1 MKILNIE
8 LAGFLSYSTPQF
20 VDFTG
25 ANVFCISGPNGAGKS
40 SILDGI
46 VYALYGKIPRYAGRR
61 VNTEDDII
69 NHNSDRLSLSL
80 KFKVGERVFLV
91 RRELVK
97 GKSQQANIFE
107 LIDEKAQPLG
117 AKRNRDVNAFI
128 ENLLGMDYETF
139 TRTVILP
146 QNQIDRFLKPA
157 SSEALSERRQVLQ
170 RLLGLDIYKEIKKL
184 ANQKCRDI
192 SRELQMI
199 SDRLEGELKNYTRE
213 FVRDLEK
220 KLKEKEI
227 ILKTSE
233 EERQSLS
240 SKIEELKSAIAL
252 FESHI
257 STLEMYKDITAR
269 LNMLKGEKEEADRL
283 EVLYQL
289 QREAIPLSNLN
300 REYNEKKNRLDHL
313 KREKLRQEDERERF
327 YRELEKE
334 KKSIE
339 ECQRYIDYS
348 NKLLG
353 FVPLGEEIKELE
365 REKKELRDK
374 EEELNLR
381 EKELASTEDEI
392 SRLSRYVESSES
404 RLEELND
411 KMKSESEKWDRIKGI
426 LDDVRELR
434 TRERDFNELLE
445 KNKKLSNSKI
455 SLEREL
461 ASIVKDIEN
470 LSYELSGMETELEKY
485 HLERIKMSLSV
496 GDICP
501 VCGNVIESLPVEPV
515 ELQAVERLNS
525 SYQEKKKVR
534 ENLSQ
539 RYAEIN
545 AKLERNNRDIE
556 EIDIS
561 LKELEGDIKEI
572 RAKVSEILEPY
583 SVDILDEKLI
593 ESKIERERRELEV
606 LINNLEKERDV
617 SLAKIND
624 RKEYYTK
631 ESSAI
636 KNLRA
641 QLDRDKEKIREKEKL
656 LSERVSQTEISWE
669 DFVKRDFLKESQEIK
684 NRYQELL
691 DSSNSNISKYRAYIE
706 KINAR
711 LVEISDETSSLEK
724 NLADLSGDIESMR
737 RELEIKCQ
745 AESSSL
751 EELSELKIDKI
762 LIDKI
767 RRDFEE
773 LSVKSNLFEKDI
785 SLQRENL
792 IRIGL
797 DPDAPQGLRL
807 LKEEYSAKMNYLR
820 ELEERITALSKEIG
834 SLDTQL
840 KNAKEQFEISESLL
854 NKKKGLEKQFNYYKI
869 IDDALSENKFPE
881 FLIREVMENIINRA
895 SLELNSLTQGR
906 YSFSLASDDSAD
918 IMVKDNWYPERS
930 RKTYSLSGGESFLAS
945 IALAIAIA
953 EEIRGKRSLDC
964 LFIDEGFGSL
974 DDTGLDSIVSAL
986 AELENSGIMIG
997 VITHNRE
1004 LASRFPYRI
1013 EVEKDERGS
1022 RIKEGGW

>member
-1 MKILNIE
+1 
-8 LAGFLSYSTPQF
+8 
-20 VDFTG
+20 
-25 ANVFCISGPNGAGKS
+25 
-40 SILDGI
+40 
-46 VYALYGKIPRYAGRR
+46 
-61 VNTEDDII
+61 
-69 NHNSDRLSLSL
+69 
-80 KFKVGERVFLV
+80 
-91 RRELVK
+91 
-97 GKSQQANIFE
+97 
-107 LIDEKAQPLG
+107 
-117 AKRNRDVNAFI
+117 
-128 ENLLGMDYETF
+128 
-139 TRTVILP
+139 
-146 QNQIDRFLKPA
+146 
-157 SSEALSERRQVLQ
+157 
-170 RLLGLDIYKEIKKL
+170 
-184 ANQKCRDI
+184 
-192 SRELQMI
+192 
-199 SDRLEGELKNYTRE
+199 
-213 FVRDLEK
+213 
-220 KLKEKEI
+220 
-227 ILKTSE
+227 
-233 EERQSLS
+233 
-240 SKIEELKSAIAL
+240 
-252 FESHI
+252 
-257 STLEMYKDITAR
+257 
-269 LNMLKGEKEEADRL
+269 
-283 EVLYQL
+283 
-289 QREAIPLSNLN
+289 
-300 REYNEKKNRLDHL
+300 
-313 KREKLRQEDERERF
+313 
-327 YRELEKE
+327 
-334 KKSIE
+334 
-339 ECQRYIDYS
+339 
-348 NKLLG
+348 
-353 FVPLGEEIKELE
+353 
-365 REKKELRDK
+365 
-374 EEELNLR
+374 
-381 EKELASTEDEI
+381 
-392 SRLSRYVESSES
+392 

-445 KNKKLSNSKI
+445 KNKKLSNSKT

-515 ELQAVERLNS
+515 EIQAVERLNS

-539 RYAEIN
+539 RYADLN

-895 SLELNSLTQGR
+895 SLELNFLTQGR

-1022 RIKEGGW
+1022 RIKGGW

>member
-91 RRELVK
+91 RRELVR

-269 LNMLKGEKEEADRL
+269 LNMLKGKKEEADRL

-300 REYNEKKNRLDHL
+300 REYNEKKNRLDSL
-313 KREKLRQEDERERF
+313 KREELKQEDERERL

-426 LDDVRELR
+426 LDDVRELK

>member
-91 RRELVK
+91 RRELVR

-128 ENLLGMDYETF
+128 GNLLGMDYETF

-199 SDRLEGELKNYTRE
+199 SDRLEGELKSYTRE

-269 LNMLKGEKEEADRL
+269 LNMLKGKKEEADRL

-300 REYNEKKNRLDHL
+300 REYNEKKNRLDSL
-313 KREKLRQEDERERF
+313 KREELKQEDERERL

-426 LDDVRELR
+426 LDDVRELK

-737 RELEIKCQ
+737 RELEVKCQ
-745 AESSSL
+745 AAGSSL

-895 SLELNSLTQGR
+895 SLELNFLTQGR

>member
-269 LNMLKGEKEEADRL
+269 LNMLKGKKEEADRL

-300 REYNEKKNRLDHL
+300 REYNEKKNRLDSL
-313 KREKLRQEDERERF
+313 KREELKQEDERERL

-426 LDDVRELR
+426 LDDVRELK

-745 AESSSL
+745 VASSSL

-854 NKKKGLEKQFNYYKI
+854 N
-869 IDDALSENKFPE
+869 
-881 FLIREVMENIINRA
+881 
-895 SLELNSLTQGR
+895 
-906 YSFSLASDDSAD
+906 
-918 IMVKDNWYPERS
+918 
-930 RKTYSLSGGESFLAS
+930 
-945 IALAIAIA
+945 
-953 EEIRGKRSLDC
+953 
-964 LFIDEGFGSL
+964 
-974 DDTGLDSIVSAL
+974 
-986 AELENSGIMIG
+986 
-997 VITHNRE
+997 
-1004 LASRFPYRI
+1004 
-1013 EVEKDERGS
+1013 
-1022 RIKEGGW
+1022 

>member
-91 RRELVK
+91 RRELVR

-269 LNMLKGEKEEADRL
+269 LNMLKGKKEEADRL

-300 REYNEKKNRLDHL
+300 REYNEKKNRLDSL
-313 KREKLRQEDERERF
+313 KREELKQEDERERL

-426 LDDVRELR
+426 LDDVRELK

-583 SVDILDEKLI
+583 SGDILDEKLI

-711 LVEISDETSSLEK
+711 LVEISDEISSLEK

-840 KNAKEQFEISESLL
+840 KNAKEQFELSESLL

-895 SLELNSLTQGR
+895 SLELNFLTQGR

>member
-269 LNMLKGEKEEADRL
+269 LNMLKGKKEEADRL

-300 REYNEKKNRLDHL
+300 REYNEKKNRLDSL
-313 KREKLRQEDERERF
+313 KREELKQEDERERL

-339 ECQRYIDYS
+339 ESQRYIDYS

-745 AESSSL
+745 VASSSL
-751 EELSELKIDKI
+751 EELYGLDIDKI

>member
-269 LNMLKGEKEEADRL
+269 LNMLKGKKEEADRL

-300 REYNEKKNRLDHL
+300 REYNEKKNRLDSL
-313 KREKLRQEDERERF
+313 KREELKQEDERERL

-339 ECQRYIDYS
+339 ESQRYIDYS

-365 REKKELRDK
+365 REKIKLRDK

-797 DPDAPQGLRL
+797 DPDAPQGLRV

-895 SLELNSLTQGR
+895 SLELNFLTQGR

>member
-300 REYNEKKNRLDHL
+300 REYNEKKNRLDSL
-313 KREKLRQEDERERF
+313 KREELKQEDERERL

>member
-269 LNMLKGEKEEADRL
+269 LNMLKGKKEEADRL

-300 REYNEKKNRLDHL
+300 REYNEKKNRLDSL
-313 KREKLRQEDERERF
+313 KREELKQEDERERL

-426 LDDVRELR
+426 LDDVRELK

>member
-269 LNMLKGEKEEADRL
+269 LNMLKGKKEEADRL

-300 REYNEKKNRLDHL
+300 REYNEKKNRLDSL
-313 KREKLRQEDERERF
+313 KREELKQEDERERL

-426 LDDVRELR
+426 LDDVRELK

-895 SLELNSLTQGR
+895 SLELNFLTQGR

>member
-91 RRELVK
+91 RRELVR

-269 LNMLKGEKEEADRL
+269 LNMLKGKKEEADRL

-300 REYNEKKNRLDHL
+300 REYNEKKNRLDSL
-313 KREKLRQEDERERF
+313 KREELKQEDERERL

-724 NLADLSGDIESMR
+724 NLADLAGDIESMR

-745 AESSSL
+745 VASSSL

-1013 EVEKDERGS
+1013 EVEKEERGS

>member
-91 RRELVK
+91 RRELVR

-269 LNMLKGEKEEADRL
+269 LNMLKGKKEEADRL

-300 REYNEKKNRLDHL
+300 REYNEKKNRLDSL
-313 KREKLRQEDERERF
+313 KREELKQEDERERL

-724 NLADLSGDIESMR
+724 NLADLAGDIESMR

-895 SLELNSLTQGR
+895 SLELNFLTQGR

-1013 EVEKDERGS
+1013 EVEKEERGS

>member
-80 KFKVGERVFLV
+80 KFKVGEKIFLV
-91 RRELVK
+91 RRELVR

-269 LNMLKGEKEEADRL
+269 LNMLKGKKEEADRL

-300 REYNEKKNRLDHL
+300 REYNEKKNRLDSL
-313 KREKLRQEDERERF
+313 KREELKQEDERERL

-426 LDDVRELR
+426 LDDVRELK

-624 RKEYYTK
+624 RKEYYMK

-636 KNLRA
+636 NNLRA
-641 QLDRDKEKIREKEKL
+641 QLDGDKEKIREKEKL

-1013 EVEKDERGS
+1013 EVEKEERGS

>member
-269 LNMLKGEKEEADRL
+269 LNMLKGKKEEADRL

-300 REYNEKKNRLDHL
+300 REYNEKKNRLDSL
-313 KREKLRQEDERERF
+313 KREELKQEDERERL

-339 ECQRYIDYS
+339 ESQRYIDYS

-365 REKKELRDK
+365 REKIKLRDK

-797 DPDAPQGLRL
+797 DPDAPQGLRV

>member
-1 MKILNIE
+1 
-8 LAGFLSYSTPQF
+8 

-269 LNMLKGEKEEADRL
+269 LNMLKGKKEEADRL

-300 REYNEKKNRLDHL
+300 REYNEKKNRLDSL
-313 KREKLRQEDERERF
+313 KREELKQEDERERL

-339 ECQRYIDYS
+339 ESQRYIDYS

-365 REKKELRDK
+365 REKIKLRDK

-797 DPDAPQGLRL
+797 DPDAPQGLRV

>member
-269 LNMLKGEKEEADRL
+269 LNMLKGKKEEADRL

-300 REYNEKKNRLDHL
+300 REYNEKKNRLDSL
-313 KREKLRQEDERERF
+313 KREELKQEDERERL

>member
-269 LNMLKGEKEEADRL
+269 LNMLKGKKEEADRL

-300 REYNEKKNRLDHL
+300 REYNEKKNRLDSL
-313 KREKLRQEDERERF
+313 KREELKQEDERERL

-895 SLELNSLTQGR
+895 SLELNFLTQGR

>member
-269 LNMLKGEKEEADRL
+269 LNMLKGKKEEADRL

-300 REYNEKKNRLDHL
+300 REYNEKKNRLDSL
-313 KREKLRQEDERERF
+313 KREELKQEDERERL

-426 LDDVRELR
+426 LDDVRELK

-606 LINNLEKERDV
+606 L
-617 SLAKIND
+617 
-624 RKEYYTK
+624 
-631 ESSAI
+631 
-636 KNLRA
+636 
-641 QLDRDKEKIREKEKL
+641 
-656 LSERVSQTEISWE
+656 
-669 DFVKRDFLKESQEIK
+669 
-684 NRYQELL
+684 
-691 DSSNSNISKYRAYIE
+691 
-706 KINAR
+706 
-711 LVEISDETSSLEK
+711 
-724 NLADLSGDIESMR
+724 
-737 RELEIKCQ
+737 
-745 AESSSL
+745 
-751 EELSELKIDKI
+751 
-762 LIDKI
+762 
-767 RRDFEE
+767 
-773 LSVKSNLFEKDI
+773 
-785 SLQRENL
+785 
-792 IRIGL
+792 
-797 DPDAPQGLRL
+797 
-807 LKEEYSAKMNYLR
+807 
-820 ELEERITALSKEIG
+820 
-834 SLDTQL
+834 
-840 KNAKEQFEISESLL
+840 
-854 NKKKGLEKQFNYYKI
+854 
-869 IDDALSENKFPE
+869 
-881 FLIREVMENIINRA
+881 
-895 SLELNSLTQGR
+895 
-906 YSFSLASDDSAD
+906 
-918 IMVKDNWYPERS
+918 
-930 RKTYSLSGGESFLAS
+930 
-945 IALAIAIA
+945 
-953 EEIRGKRSLDC
+953 
-964 LFIDEGFGSL
+964 
-974 DDTGLDSIVSAL
+974 
-986 AELENSGIMIG
+986 
-997 VITHNRE
+997 
-1004 LASRFPYRI
+1004 
-1013 EVEKDERGS
+1013 
-1022 RIKEGGW
+1022 

>member
-91 RRELVK
+91 RRELVR

-269 LNMLKGEKEEADRL
+269 LNMLKGKKEEADRL

-300 REYNEKKNRLDHL
+300 REYNEKKNRLDSL
-313 KREKLRQEDERERF
+313 KREELKQEDERERL

-426 LDDVRELR
+426 LDDVRELK

-745 AESSSL
+745 VASSSL

-1013 EVEKDERGS
+1013 EVEKEERGS

>member
-269 LNMLKGEKEEADRL
+269 LNMLKGKKEEADRL

-300 REYNEKKNRLDHL
+300 REYNEKKNRLDSL
-313 KREKLRQEDERERF
+313 KREELKQEDERERL

-426 LDDVRELR
+426 LDDVRELK

-724 NLADLSGDIESMR
+724 NLADLAGDIESMR

-745 AESSSL
+745 VASSSL

-895 SLELNSLTQGR
+895 SLELNFLTQGR

>member
-269 LNMLKGEKEEADRL
+269 LNMLKGKKEEADRL

-300 REYNEKKNRLDHL
+300 REYNEKKNRLDSL
-313 KREKLRQEDERERF
+313 KREELKQEDERERL

-339 ECQRYIDYS
+339 ESQRYIDYS

-411 KMKSESEKWDRIKGI
+411 KLRSESEKWERIKGI

-434 TRERDFNELLE
+434 TKEKDFNELLE
-445 KNKKLSNSKI
+445 KNKKLINSKI

-895 SLELNSLTQGR
+895 SLELNFLTQGR

>member
-300 REYNEKKNRLDHL
+300 REYNEKKNRLDSL
-313 KREKLRQEDERERF
+313 KREELKQEDERERL

-339 ECQRYIDYS
+339 ESQRYIDYS

-365 REKKELRDK
+365 REKIKLRDK

-797 DPDAPQGLRL
+797 DPDAPQGLRV

>member
-269 LNMLKGEKEEADRL
+269 LNMLKGKKEEADRL

-300 REYNEKKNRLDHL
+300 REYNEKKNRLDSL
-313 KREKLRQEDERERF
+313 KREELKQEDERERL

-426 LDDVRELR
+426 LDDVRELK

-724 NLADLSGDIESMR
+724 NLADLAGDIESMR

>member
-80 KFKVGERVFLV
+80 KFKVGEKIFLV

-269 LNMLKGEKEEADRL
+269 LNMLKGKKEEADRL

-300 REYNEKKNRLDHL
+300 REYNEKKNRLDSL
-313 KREKLRQEDERERF
+313 KREELKQEDERERL

-426 LDDVRELR
+426 LDDVRELK

>member
-269 LNMLKGEKEEADRL
+269 LNMLKGKKEEADRL

-300 REYNEKKNRLDHL
+300 REYNEKKNRLDSL
-313 KREKLRQEDERERF
+313 KREELKQEDERERL

-426 LDDVRELR
+426 LDDVRELK

-583 SVDILDEKLI
+583 SGDILDEKLI

-624 RKEYYTK
+624 RKEYYMK

-636 KNLRA
+636 NNLRA

-724 NLADLSGDIESMR
+724 NLADLAGDIESMR

-895 SLELNSLTQGR
+895 SLELNFLTQGR

-1013 EVEKDERGS
+1013 EVEKEERGS

>member
-240 SKIEELKSAIAL
+240 SKIEELKSAITL

-269 LNMLKGEKEEADRL
+269 LNMLKGKKEEADRL

-313 KREKLRQEDERERF
+313 KREKLRQEDERERL

-365 REKKELRDK
+365 REKRELRDK
-374 EEELNLR
+374 EEELNLK

-797 DPDAPQGLRL
+797 DPDAPQGLRV

>member
-91 RRELVK
+91 RRELVR

-269 LNMLKGEKEEADRL
+269 LNMLKGKKEEADRL

-300 REYNEKKNRLDHL
+300 REYNEKKNRLDSL
-313 KREKLRQEDERERF
+313 KREELKQEDERERL

-381 EKELASTEDEI
+381 EKEHASTEDEI

-724 NLADLSGDIESMR
+724 NLADLAGDIESMR

-895 SLELNSLTQGR
+895 SLELNFLTQGR

-1013 EVEKDERGS
+1013 EVEKEERGS

>member
-269 LNMLKGEKEEADRL
+269 LNMLKGKKEEADRL

-300 REYNEKKNRLDHL
+300 REYNEKKNRLDSL
-313 KREKLRQEDERERF
+313 KREELKQEDERERL

-365 REKKELRDK
+365 REKIKLRDK

-434 TRERDFNELLE
+434 TRERDFDELLE
-445 KNKKLSNSKI
+445 KNKKLSNSKT

-470 LSYELSGMETELEKY
+470 LSYELSGMETELERY

-561 LKELEGDIKEI
+561 FKELEGDIKEI

-583 SVDILDEKLI
+583 SGDILDEKLI

-706 KINAR
+706 KIDAR

-724 NLADLSGDIESMR
+724 NLADLAGDIESMR

-745 AESSSL
+745 AVGSSL

-840 KNAKEQFEISESLL
+840 KNAKEQFELSESLL

-895 SLELNSLTQGR
+895 SLELNFLTQGR

-1013 EVEKDERGS
+1013 EVEKEERGS